1 MKWNKSIITILLLI
15 SAITLGKVQA
25 QQRYCGPMDVA
36 FVIDT
41 TSSMGQAIDNV
52 KLAIPLITAQIAA
65 ASTSPATPTG
75 DFRLALVGFDDL
87 VTVVQP
93 FTANR
98 AALEAAVLTL
108 QAVGGIN
115 EPEASDEA
123 LNTVIN
129 GLPERLGQS
138 GNFSPPFRAGALK
151 IIVLVTDARPGGF
164 DDLFEVG
171 VDDVAANLRAQQ
183 AASAG
188 IKIGAV
194 YTPLEDGPF
203 HEQIV
208 PIMQN
213 YATRSNGVFT
223 QTQFNG
229 LGTANAI
236 GEIIARC
243 GGGAPPPYTPPSPP
257 NPPGGTHGDI
267 HVTTFNNIPYDW
279 HGLGCF
285 ISTQSTQTGSHVRM
299 EYRAAPFAT
308 NPNVSVADRVV
319 FAFPDASQHYKVLLS
334 TTAPHLRIKG
344 FGASSVIIEGDLSQQ
359 GKVSFREDN
368 GLRRT
373 LGEIFV
379 RQQTTSGPL
388 SVTYLEYAA
397 VDLTGTQVRALVFPN
412 QAYINANV
420 HPANGLQLNGMA
432 GAFPASGAMRMGPSS
447 DMFVTV
453 DQLRS
458 NITTLNQFAYAWA
471 SASSTT
477 LFDDGCPAT
486 PGTQSSIIT
495 VADAERAAAEAAC
508 LAAGISPL
516 DIASLENCIFDTVL
530 GGAELIGPAAIT
542 AGTLPG
548 DILVDGILVS
558 RINLNRITLNNL
570 LNLNK

>member
-15 SAITLGKVQA
+15 SAITLNKVQA

-41 TSSMGQAIDNV
+41 TGSMGQAIDNV

-65 ASTSPATPTG
+65 ASTSPAAPAG

-87 VTVVQP
+87 VKVEQP

-108 QAVGGIN
+108 QAGGGGN

-129 GLPERLGQS
+129 GLPQRQGQI
-138 GNFSPPFRAGALK
+138 GNFFPPFRTGALK
-151 IIVLVTDARPGGF
+151 IIVLITDARPAGF
-164 DDLFEVG
+164 DDLFEIG
-171 VDDVAANLRAQQ
+171 IDDVNANLRAQQ
-183 AASAG
+183 AAAAG

-194 YTPLEDGPF
+194 YTPSEDGLF
-203 HEQIV
+203 HAQIV

-213 YATRSNGVFT
+213 YAARTNGVFT

-243 GGGAPPPYTPPSPP
+243 GGGTPPYTPPNPP
-257 NPPGGTHGDI
+257 NPPGGTDGDV
-267 HVTTFNNIPYDW
+267 HVRTFNNSTYDW
-279 HGLGCF
+279 HGMGCYVT
-285 ISTQSTQTGSHVRM
+285 TQSTQTGSHVRM
-299 EYRAAPFAT
+299 EYRAAPFGT

-334 TTAPHLRIKG
+334 TTAPHLRING
-344 FGASSVIIEGDLSQQ
+344 FGSSSVIIEGDLNQQ

-397 VDLTGTQVRALVFPN
+397 VDLSGTQVRALVFPN
-412 QAYINANV
+412 QGYINANV

-458 NITTLNQFAYAWA
+458 NITTLNQFAYVWA
-471 SASSTT
+471 SASSST

-486 PGTQSSIIT
+486 PGTQSGIIT
-495 VADAERAAAEAAC
+495 AADAERAAAEAAC

-516 DIASLENCIFDTVL
+516 DIASLENCIFDYVL
-530 GGAELIGPAAIT
+530 GGPELIGPAAIT
-542 AGTLPG
+542 AGTLPA
-548 DILVDGILVS
+548 DILVNGISVS